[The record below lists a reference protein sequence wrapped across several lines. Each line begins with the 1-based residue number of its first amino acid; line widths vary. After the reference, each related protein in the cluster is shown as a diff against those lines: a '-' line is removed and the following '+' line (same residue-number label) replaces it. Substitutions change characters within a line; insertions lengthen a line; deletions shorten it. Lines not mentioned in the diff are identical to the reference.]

1 MCRESLTGAIK
12 KRGNVAKKENGMSL
26 YELTAHALHEKLKAR
41 EITAVALTE
50 SVYERIDAVEPHV
63 KGYLRLTK
71 DLALEQAEAADRGF
85 QKGDAMPPLAGI
97 PIAIK
102 DVICTKGVH
111 TTCASK
117 ILETFVPPY
126 DATVMTKL
134 HKQGVVM
141 LGKTNM
147 DEFAMGSST
156 ENSAYQLTHNPWNLE
171 TIPGG
176 SSGGSAAVVSA
187 DTAICSLGS
196 DTGGSIRQ
204 PAALCGVVGMKPTYG
219 RVSRY
224 GLVAFASSLDQIGPL
239 TKDVTDC
246 ALLLN
251 AICGSDP
258 MDATSVDMP
267 VPDFTQSLI
276 NDVKGL
282 KIGIPKEY
290 FTAALDLDVA
300 DRVQAAL
307 ATLESLG
314 ARLEAISLPHTD
326 YAIATYYIIAPAEA
340 SANLARYDGVR
351 YGYRSDTPED
361 LMALYKKTR
370 SEGFG
375 EEVKR
380 RIMLGTFALSAGYQ
394 DAYYRKAQKVRTL
407 IKSDFDAAFEKV
419 DVIATPTSPTPAFK
433 IGERTADPLQMYL
446 SDVMTTPAS
455 HAGLPGISVPCG
467 LVESGLP
474 AGLQL
479 LGAPFEEEKVLRVAY
494 TFEQNTAHHHQKP
507 RIGGQ
512 GEGSP

>member
-1 MCRESLTGAIK
+1 
-12 KRGNVAKKENGMSL
+12 MSL
-26 YELTAHALHEKLKAR
+26 YQLTAHKLHDKLRAR
-41 EITAVALTE
+41 EITSVELTE
-50 SVYERIDAVEPHV
+50 SVYKHIEAVEPHV
-63 KGYLRLTK
+63 KGYLTLTK
-71 DLALEQAEAADRGF
+71 DIALEQANAADVGF
-85 QKGDAMPPLAGI
+85 QNGDNMSPLAGI

-102 DVICTKGVH
+102 DVICTKGVR

-117 ILETFVPPY
+117 ILSNFVPPY

-134 HKQGVVM
+134 NQQGIVM
-141 LGKTNM
+141 IGKTNM

-156 ENSAYQLTHNPWNLE
+156 ENSAYQITHNPWDLE

-219 RVSRY
+219 RISRY
-224 GLVAFASSLDQIGPL
+224 GLIAFASSLDQIGPF

-246 ALLLN
+246 ALVLN
-251 AICGSDP
+251 ALCGNDE
-258 MDATSVDMP
+258 MDSTSVDVP
-267 VPDFTQSLI
+267 VLDFTQGLI
-276 NDVKGL
+276 NDVQGL
-282 KIGIPKEY
+282 KIGVPKEY
-290 FTAALDLDVA
+290 FTEGLDTEVA
-300 DRVQAAL
+300 DKVHAAISV
-307 ATLESLG
+307 LEKLG
-314 ARLEAISLPHTD
+314 ASVEEISLPHTE

-351 YGYRSDTPED
+351 YGYRTEEPTD
-361 LMALYKKTR
+361 LINMYKKTR

-375 EEVKR
+375 QEVKR

-394 DAYYRKAQKVRTL
+394 DAYYRKAQKARTL

-446 SDVMTTPAS
+446 CDVMTTPAS

-467 LVESGLP
+467 FVESGLP
-474 AGLQL
+474 VGLQL
-479 LGAPFEEEKVLRVAY
+479 LAAPFDEETLLRVAY
-494 TFEQNTAHHHQKP
+494 TFEQNTEHHLQKP
-507 RIGGQ
+507 DILNAKGK
-512 GEGSP
+512 

>member
-1 MCRESLTGAIK
+1 
-12 KRGNVAKKENGMSL
+12 MSL
-26 YELTAHALHEKLKAR
+26 YQLTAHELHDKLRAR
-41 EITAVALTE
+41 EITSVELTE
-50 SVYERIDAVEPHV
+50 SVYKRIKAVEPHV
-63 KGYLRLTK
+63 KGYLTLTK
-71 DLALEQAEAADRGF
+71 DIALEQANAADVGF
-85 QKGDAMPPLAGI
+85 QNGDNMSPLAGI

-102 DVICTKGVH
+102 DVICTKDVR

-117 ILETFVPPY
+117 ILSNFVPPY

-134 HKQGVVM
+134 NQQGIVM
-141 LGKTNM
+141 IGKTNM

-156 ENSAYQLTHNPWNLE
+156 ENSAYQITHNPWDLE

-219 RVSRY
+219 RISRY
-224 GLVAFASSLDQIGPL
+224 GLIAFASSLDQIGPF

-246 ALLLN
+246 ALVLN
-251 AICGSDP
+251 ALCGNDE
-258 MDATSVDMP
+258 MDSTSVDVP

-276 NDVKGL
+276 NDIQGL
-282 KIGIPKEY
+282 KIGVPKEY
-290 FTAALDLDVA
+290 FTEGLDTEVA
-300 DRVQAAL
+300 DKVHAAISE
-307 ATLESLG
+307 LEKLG
-314 ARLEAISLPHTD
+314 ASVEEISLPHTE

-351 YGYRSDTPED
+351 YGYRTEEPAD
-361 LMALYKKTR
+361 LIDMYKKTR

-375 EEVKR
+375 QEVKR

-446 SDVMTTPAS
+446 CDVMTTPAS

-467 LVESGLP
+467 FVESGLP
-474 AGLQL
+474 VGLQL
-479 LGAPFEEEKVLRVAY
+479 LAAPFDEETLLRAAY
-494 TFEQNTAHHHQKP
+494 TFEQNTEHHLQKP
-507 RIGGQ
+507 DILNAKGK
-512 GEGSP
+512 

>member
-1 MCRESLTGAIK
+1 
-12 KRGNVAKKENGMSL
+12 MSL
-26 YELTAHALHEKLKAR
+26 YELTAHTLHEKLKAR
-41 EITAVALTE
+41 EITAVQLVE

-63 KGYLRLTK
+63 KGYLTLTK
-71 DLALEQAEAADRGF
+71 EIALEQAGHADAGF
-85 QKGDAMPPLAGI
+85 QKGKDMPPLAGI
-97 PIAIK
+97 PIAVK
-102 DVICTKGVH
+102 DVICTKGVR

-134 HKQGVVM
+134 HKQGVVV

-156 ENSAYQLTHNPWNLE
+156 ENSAYQITRNPWNLD

-187 DTAICSLGS
+187 DTAICALGS

-251 AICGSDP
+251 AICGSDI
-258 MDATSVDMP
+258 MDATSVNVP

-276 NDVKGL
+276 NDVKGM

-290 FTAALDLDVA
+290 FTPMLDAEVA
-300 DRVQAAL
+300 HCVHTAIAVLQQ
-307 ATLESLG
+307 LG
-314 ARLEAISLPHTD
+314 ASVEEISLPHTE

-351 YGYRSDTPED
+351 YGYRNEDTED
-361 LMALYKKTR
+361 LITMYKKTR
-370 SEGFG
+370 SRGFG

-380 RIMLGTFALSAGYQ
+380 RIMLGTFALSTGYQ
-394 DAYYRKAQKVRTL
+394 DAYYKKAQKVRTL
-407 IKSDFDAAFEKV
+407 IRSDFESAFEKV

-446 SDVMTTPAS
+446 CDVMTTPAS
-455 HAGLPGISVPCG
+455 HAGLPGISIPCG
-467 LVESGLP
+467 LVQTGLP
-474 AGLQL
+474 IGLQL
-479 LGAPFEEEKVLRVAY
+479 LGAAFEEEKVLRVAY
-494 TFEQNTAHHHQKP
+494 TFEQNTEHHLQQPH
-507 RIGGQ
+507 IETNGVVL
-512 GEGSP
+512 S

>member
-1 MCRESLTGAIK
+1 
-12 KRGNVAKKENGMSL
+12 MSL
-26 YELTAHALHEKLKAR
+26 YQLTAHELHDKLKAR
-41 EITAVALTE
+41 EITAVELTE
-50 SVYERIDAVEPHV
+50 SVYERIEAVEPHV
-63 KGYLRLTK
+63 KGYLTLTK
-71 DLALEQAEAADRGF
+71 DIALEQANAADAGF
-85 QKGDAMPPLAGI
+85 QNGDNMSPLAGI

-102 DVICTKGVH
+102 DVICTKGVR

-117 ILETFVPPY
+117 ILSNFVPPY

-134 HKQGVVM
+134 NQQGIVM
-141 LGKTNM
+141 IGKTNM

-156 ENSAYQLTHNPWNLE
+156 ENSAYQITHNPWDLE

-219 RVSRY
+219 RISRY
-224 GLVAFASSLDQIGPL
+224 GLIAFASSLDQIGPF

-246 ALLLN
+246 ALVLN
-251 AICGSDP
+251 ALCGNDE
-258 MDATSVDMP
+258 MDSTSVDVP
-267 VPDFTQSLI
+267 VPDFTQGLI
-276 NDVKGL
+276 NDVQGL
-282 KIGIPKEY
+282 KIGVPKEY
-290 FTAALDLDVA
+290 FTEGLDTEVA
-300 DRVQAAL
+300 DKVHAAISE
-307 ATLESLG
+307 LEKLG
-314 ARLEAISLPHTD
+314 ASVEEISLPHTE

-351 YGYRSDTPED
+351 YGYRTEEPTD
-361 LMALYKKTR
+361 LINMYKKTR

-375 EEVKR
+375 QEVKR

-394 DAYYRKAQKVRTL
+394 DAYYRKAQKARTL

-446 SDVMTTPAS
+446 CDVMTTPAS

-467 LVESGLP
+467 FVESGLP
-474 AGLQL
+474 VGLQL
-479 LGAPFEEEKVLRVAY
+479 LAAPFDEETLLRTAY
-494 TFEQNTAHHHQKP
+494 TFEQNTEHHLQKP
-507 RIGGQ
+507 DILNAKGK
-512 GEGSP
+512 